1 MLKRLNG
8 FKKFYLFS
16 LVFLVIEL
24 LLVVF
29 GLSFIPILCS
39 LWFDS
44 LFFVLF
50 CHIWTNFYKKSGAE
64 SVHAFS
70 FIFSF
75 IFSFRIHCQ
84 PQILI
89 CLHRIIFC
97 FWNPDTYDMIFLHF
111 AHLLSYFYFNPAKLH
126 DGGIKNGCL

>member
-50 CHIWTNFYKKSGAE
+50 CHIWTKRVELNQFMLSHSFLVSFLLYFFGFFYTCP
-64 SVHAFS
+64 F
-70 FIFSF
+70 
-75 IFSFRIHCQ
+75 
-84 PQILI
+84 PILKI
-89 CLHRIIFC
+89 L
-97 FWNPDTYDMIFLHF
+97 
-111 AHLLSYFYFNPAKLH
+111 
-126 DGGIKNGCL
+126 

>member
-29 GLSFIPILCS
+29 GLSFIPILCC

-44 LFFVLF
+44 LVFVLF

-75 IFSFRIHCQ
+75 IFTLFFWGFSMPVLFR
-84 PQILI
+84 
-89 CLHRIIFC
+89 
-97 FWNPDTYDMIFLHF
+97 Y
-111 AHLLSYFYFNPAKLH
+111 
-126 DGGIKNGCL
+126 

>member
-29 GLSFIPILCS
+29 GLSFIPMICS

-70 FIFSF
+70 FILVSF
-75 IFSFRIHCQ
+75 LLYFFGFFYTC
-84 PQILI
+84 PFPILKI
-89 CLHRIIFC
+89 L
-97 FWNPDTYDMIFLHF
+97 
-111 AHLLSYFYFNPAKLH
+111 
-126 DGGIKNGCL
+126 